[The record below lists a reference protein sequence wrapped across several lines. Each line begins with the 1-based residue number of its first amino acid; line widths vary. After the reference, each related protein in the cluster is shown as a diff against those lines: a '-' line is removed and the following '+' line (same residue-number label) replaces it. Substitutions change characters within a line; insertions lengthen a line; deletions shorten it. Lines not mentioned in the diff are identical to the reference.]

1 MKKQLA
7 AFVTVMGLATS
18 MSLPTQAANLDCLN
32 GQFNKNNI
40 IISGKVQN
48 LPEVKSA
55 FKEWCEALQNGS
67 LKDCPPILLPDCNL
81 PNNRPEVKP
90 PVQEKPEVK
99 PPTTEQ
105 PDNKP
110 DMAPPTTEQPENR
123 PEVKPPTTEQPENRP
138 DVKPPVEEKP
148 GVKPP
153 VTENNAFV
161 AEVVRLVNEER
172 AKAGLKALTFDSEI
186 AVAADVRAHEIETSF
201 SHTRPDGRSF
211 GTALKDRGI
220 SYMGAGENI
229 AWGQTTP
236 SQVMQ
241 GWMNSEGHRAN
252 ILNPKFTKIGVGHYK
267 NSTGRNFWAQL
278 FTY

>member
-7 AFVTVMGLATS
+7 AFVTVVGLATS

-32 GQFNKNNI
+32 GQFNKKNNI

-55 FKEWCEALQNGS
+55 LKEWCDKLEVT
-67 LKDCPPILLPDCNL
+67 PPTEQ
-81 PNNRPEVKP
+81 PEN
-90 PVQEKPEVK
+90 KPEVK

-110 DMAPPTTEQPENR
+110 EE
-123 PEVKPPTTEQPENRP
+123 
-138 DVKPPVEEKP
+138 KPPVEEKP
-148 GVKPP
+148 DVKPP

-161 AEVVRLVNEER
+161 TEVVRLVNEER
-172 AKAGLKALTFDSEI
+172 AKAGLRALTFDSEI
-186 AVAADVRAHEIETSF
+186 ASAADIRAHEIETSF
-201 SHTRPDGRSF
+201 SHTRPDYRSF
-211 GTALKDRGI
+211 SSVLRDNGI
-220 SYMGAGENI
+220 RYNGAGENI
-229 AWGQTTP
+229 AWGQISP
-236 SQVMQ
+236 EQVMK